1 MQDLRD
7 RALLDVQGGV
17 QQVREDLSVG
27 FQQIR
32 EDLSLDSLVCAGQVG
47 LIKGKKC
54 LDGTRTEIL
63 NEILDWMNSIDPSTP
78 PILWLH
84 GQAGRGKS
92 AIAHTIALQAQNLG
106 MLGSCFCFNRT
117 RHHEGLHVKLFTT
130 IARHLADRD
139 LRLRQILAEVI
150 ANDYSLRDTA
160 DVAEQWQKFIL
171 EPLSQLVGPLSRN
184 VVVVIDALDE
194 SGAEATRRD
203 ILNILAA
210 RDAQLPANIRI
221 VLTSRPIMDIRQTLL
236 PSQHVQARS
245 LDDIE
250 AESVTRDIT
259 HYISTTLEKL
269 GAAFSDKDVEHL
281 AAKSNGVFEWA
292 RLACDFLRPR
302 FGVEPEDCF
311 REITSHGVGDARTLL
326 DEMYTTFLK
335 DLTRGSPL
343 DKFRSVMRQIL
354 WSKEPLSISALDSM
368 RCKFTREDEHFSV
381 RVILGY
387 MASFLTGT
395 TDASTPVRPMH
406 ASFYDFLLDKT
417 RSGEF
422 FIDEADVHH
431 ELALSSLCVM
441 QDGLRFNI
449 CALETSYV
457 RNSAVADLEKKIEK
471 NIPLHLL
478 YSCRFWA
485 THLHDLPFDTGLANN
500 VMAIVIGERILFWME
515 ILGVCKCIGEAD
527 RALTSAEGW
536 MQVSILYCTS

>member
-7 RALLDVQGGV
+7 RALLNVQGGI
-17 QQVREDLSVG
+17 QE
-27 FQQIR
+27 IR
-32 EDLSLDSLVCAGQVG
+32 QGIKEIGEDLSLDFLICPSQVG
-47 LIKGKKC
+47 PVKEKKC

-63 NEILDWMNSIDPSTP
+63 NEILDWINDTDTATP

-92 AIAHTIALQAQNLG
+92 AIAHTIALQAQKLG
-106 MLGSCFCFNRT
+106 IFGSFFCFSRA
-117 RHHEGLHVKLFTT
+117 RQHEGLHVKLFMT
-130 IARHLADRD
+130 IARDLADRD
-139 LRLRQILAEVI
+139 LRLRPILARVI
-150 ANDYSLRDTA
+150 ANDHSLRDTA
-160 DVAEQWQKFIL
+160 SIADQWEKFIL
-171 EPLSQLVGPLSRN
+171 GPLSQLEGAISRN

-194 SGAEATRRD
+194 SGAEATRRG
-203 ILNILAA
+203 ILRILAA
-210 RDAQLPANIRI
+210 RDAKLPANIRI
-221 VLTSRPIMDIRQTLL
+221 VLTSRPIMDIRQALL
-236 PSQHVQARS
+236 DRQHVQTRS

-250 AESVTRDIT
+250 ARSVTRDIT
-259 HYISTTLEKL
+259 HYISTTLSEL
-269 GAAFSDKDVEHL
+269 GAAFTDKDVEHL
-281 AAKSNGVFEWA
+281 AAKSNGLFEWA
-292 RLACDFLRPR
+292 RLACEYLRPR

-335 DLTRGSPL
+335 DLTQGSPL

-368 RCKFTREDEHFSV
+368 RCKFTRKDDRFSV
-381 RVILGY
+381 RIILGY

-395 TDASTPVRPMH
+395 TDLSTPVRPLH
-406 ASFYDFLLDKT
+406 ASFYDFLSDKQ

-431 ELALSSLCVM
+431 ELALASLCVM

-449 CALETSYV
+449 CGLETSYL
-457 RNSAVADLEKKIEK
+457 RNVAVVDLVEKVEK
-471 NIPLHLL
+471 NIPQHLL

-485 THLHDLPFDTGLANN
+485 THLYATAFDTDLAKY
-500 VMAIVIGERILFWME
+500 VMDFVTREQILFWME
-515 ILGVCKCIGEAD
+515 VLGVCKCIGEAD

-536 MQVSILYCTS
+536 LRVSVSYCIS